1 MAKVPGTVT
10 LAARVPREVAEAYER
25 EAKRRGLPKGRLL
38 AEALELYLAVL
49 ASGQSVIRDSRLQPG
64 LEPEGRSER

>member
-25 EAKRRGLPKGRLL
+25 EAKRRGLPRGRLL
-38 AEALELYLAVL
+38 AEALQLYAAVL
-49 ASGQSVIRDSRLQPG
+49 ASGQSVIQDARLQAG
-64 LEPEGRSER
+64 LEREGQSAR

>member
-1 MAKVPGTVT
+1 MAKAPGTLTVT
-10 LAARVPREVAEAYER
+10 ARIPREVAEGYER

-49 ASGQSVIRDSRLQPG
+49 ASGQSVIRDSRLQAG
-64 LEPEGRSER
+64 LEPKAGLDR

>member
-1 MAKVPGTVT
+1 MAKVPGTLTVT
-10 LAARVPREVAEAYER
+10 ARVRREVAEGYER
-25 EAKRRGLPKGRLL
+25 ESKRRGLPKGRLL

-64 LEPEGRSER
+64 LEREAV